1 MLKNKNVAMIT
12 PHISVK
18 KEEYKNKDCES
29 FFSFSSLITS
39 NNLQDTFF
47 KINSNGL
54 LDSAHLLII
63 EAKSITLRHLDKI
76 SVNIP
81 KIIVEMKKEAL
92 TATE

>member
-1 MLKNKNVAMIT
+1 MPN
-12 PHISVK
+12 ISVK
-18 KEEYKNKDCES
+18 KEEYKNKDCEL

-54 LDSAHLLII
+54 PDSAHLLII
-63 EAKSITLRHLDKI
+63 ETKSTTFRHLAKI

-81 KIIVEMKKEAL
+81 KIIVEIKKEAL
-92 TATE
+92 IATK